1 MVGREEI
8 RTEKEEGEEKAENK
22 AIICAPVE
30 NSVLHNVHRSL
41 CKHDMHTNT
50 NAGKIERWDLEKIS
64 LSSIIELGTGATLG
78 QPEDVTGKW
87 NRNRLWPSYIHV
99 PVLAAIWL
107 STSTE
112 SSNPLPSLPN
122 VSALPD
128 LILMFGRL
136 SRG

>member
-30 NSVLHNVHRSL
+30 NSMLHDVHRSL

-50 NAGKIERWDLEKIS
+50 NAEKIERWDLEQIS

-87 NRNRLWPSYIHV
+87 NRNRLWPSYI

-128 LILMFGRL
+128 LILIFGRL